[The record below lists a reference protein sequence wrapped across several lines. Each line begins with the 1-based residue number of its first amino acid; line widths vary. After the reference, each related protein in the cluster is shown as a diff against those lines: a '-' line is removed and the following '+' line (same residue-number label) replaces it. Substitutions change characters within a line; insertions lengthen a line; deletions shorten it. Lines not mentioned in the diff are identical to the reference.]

1 MNQLKKTAA
10 ALSLAVA
17 AGLAFEG
24 GKSLVENVQF
34 AHAQEAVQT
43 TRQQLQ
49 SVEDLST
56 VFRDVGKTVEP
67 SVVQIVV
74 TKTVHNAG
82 PARGGLPDDQYLRKF
97 FRDHGMN
104 VPGGGN
110 NGDDQNNGG
119 GDGSDDG
126 SNEQQEVGTGSGVII
141 ETDGSTAYI
150 LTNNHVAGGA
160 SEMIVTLADGR
171 IIKGGKTIGADAKA
185 DLAVVKIKADH
196 VIAAKWGDSDALD
209 RGDWVLAFGSPFGYV
224 GSMTHGIVSALNRT
238 NVGILGNQGYENFI
252 QVDAPINPGNS
263 GGPLVNIHGEV
274 VGINTAIAS
283 RSGAFSGIGFAIPSS
298 EAKGIY
304 KMLKEKGKVTR
315 GWLGVSIEDVQR
327 DPGLAKSFGFD
338 DDKGVIVQQVIAGTP
353 SFGHLQ
359 EGDIVTSIDGKPVT
373 SVQELRN
380 EVAMISPG
388 TTVKMGVF
396 RDKKETEVDLTIGE
410 QPDNVM
416 AMGPRGNGI
425 APNSDAHTEAAS
437 IGLHLSNV
445 TDELAQKFNLGDDQK
460 KGALVTEV
468 APRSLAAKAGIMPG
482 DLITRVAGKKV
493 DDATE
498 AADELDKA
506 NLKDGIRL
514 YITSGEGSTKSN
526 RGISDK
532 LMPRFFV
539 G

>member
-1 MNQLKKTAA
+1 MTKFKKASAVFALTAA
-10 ALSLAVA
+10 CTF
-17 AGLAFEG
+17 GIFG
-24 GKSLVENVQF
+24 GKALLEDVRF
-34 AHAQEAVQT
+34 ARAEEVHAATSEE
-43 TRQQLQ
+43 LQ
-49 SVEDLST
+49 SVKDLSA
-56 VFRDVGKTVEP
+56 VFREVGKVVEP
-67 SVVQIVV
+67 SVVQIEVR
-74 TKTVHNAG
+74 KTVKGTGLQGMNGADPLLKKFFKDHNLQA
-82 PARGGLPDDQYLRKF
+82 PDQAPQDQPDDN
-97 FRDHGMN
+97 G
-104 VPGGGN
+104 
-110 NGDDQNNGG
+110 NGDDQAAPDAGT
-119 GDGSDDG
+119 
-126 SNEQQEVGTGSGVII
+126 EEVGTGSGVIL

-185 DLAVVKIKADH
+185 DLAVVKITANH
-196 VIAAKWGDSDALD
+196 LIAAKWGDSDTLD

-327 DPGLAKSFGFD
+327 DPGLARSFGFD
-338 DDKGVIVQQVIAGTP
+338 DDKGVIVQQVISGTP

-359 EGDIVTSIDGKPVT
+359 EGDIVTSIDGKTVT
-373 SVQELRN
+373 NVQQLRN
-380 EVAMISPG
+380 QVAMIAPG

-416 AMGPRGNGI
+416 AMGPRGSGI
-425 APNSDAHTEAAS
+425 APQGDAHTEAAS
-437 IGLHLSNV
+437 LGLHLSNV
-445 TDELAQKFNLGDDQK
+445 TDELAQKFNLSDDLK
-460 KGALVTEV
+460 KGALVTAV
-468 APRSLAAKAGIMPG
+468 DPRSLAAKAGIVPG
-482 DLITRVAGKKV
+482 DLITKVAGKKV

-498 AADELDKA
+498 AADALGKA
-506 NLKDGIRL
+506 DVKDGIRL
-514 YITSGEGSTKSN
+514 YITSGEGS
-526 RGISDK
+526 
-532 LMPRFFV
+532 RFVFIQKDE
-539 G
+539 